1 MRMSIRQ
8 MCAVRIQSVA
18 RGMLVRKRMQRL
30 RKRLQPLRRRIALAR
45 LASTPAAVQE
55 EEEQA
60 SRNTPATAAT
70 EQQQASSS
78 RPRELARR
86 GGAGGGERGRA
97 GGDAGRRC
105 MQQLLVPQLP
115 RWVARPPQGGAAGR
129 QWVEVVEALRR
140 EVRAPDTVT

>member
-8 MCAVRIQSVA
+8 MCSVRIQSVA

-45 LASTPAAVQE
+45 LASTCTQAAVQE
-55 EEEQA
+55 EQQQA
-60 SRNTPATAAT
+60 SSNTAAT

-86 GGAGGGERGRA
+86 GGEVGGGRAPA

-105 MQQLLVPQLP
+105 VQQLPLP
-115 RWVARPPQGGAAGR
+115 RWVARPLQGGAAGR

-140 EVRAPDTVT
+140 EVRALDTVT